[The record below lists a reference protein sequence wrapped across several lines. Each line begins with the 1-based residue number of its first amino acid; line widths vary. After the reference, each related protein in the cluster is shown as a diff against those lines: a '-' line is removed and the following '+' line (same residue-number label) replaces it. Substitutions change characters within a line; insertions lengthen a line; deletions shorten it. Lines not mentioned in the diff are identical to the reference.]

1 MPLATLDRSPPPFFK
16 QGPSAFTRLTF
27 FAALAVLL
35 MVADARWKVTLPVRA
50 AVATGLHPVQQAL
63 LAPSRAWETAT
74 HYFAGLDEARAMQVR
89 AERQITAQA
98 ERVMRVDDLSRENAR
113 LRALL
118 ELRPRLEVPSAS
130 AEILYATQDP
140 YTRKVVIDRG
150 SAHGVGL
157 GSPVIDPA
165 GVLGQ
170 VTRVYPLTSEVTLVT
185 DQDAAVP
192 VVNARTEQR
201 GVAYGLPQA
210 GGMELRF
217 MAGNADVQVGDRLET
232 SGLDGVYPS
241 GLPVAQVARI
251 DRRAD
256 SAFARIVLTPLAN
269 PESSRHVLLLQP
281 NGHGLSDPSEA
292 STAEPALSAS
302 AIPSASSSS
311 SVAAASAA
319 AAAARAHARGGAAHA
334 VSHAASGA
342 ASAAS
347 AASGAGSPAPVP
359 GSASHGPAAT
369 PPANKPGGRP

>member
-1 MPLATLDRSPPPFFK
+1 MPLATLDRTPPPFFK
-16 QGPSAFTRLTF
+16 QGPSAFTLLTF
-27 FAALAVLL
+27 FSALAVLL
-35 MVADARWKVTLPVRA
+35 MVADARWKVTQPVRA
-50 AVATGLHPVQQAL
+50 AVATVLHPVQQAL
-63 LAPSRAWETAT
+63 LAPSRAWDTTT
-74 HYFAGLDEARAMQVR
+74 HYFAGLDEARAMQAR

-118 ELRPRLEVPSAS
+118 ELRPRLEVPSMS

-150 SAHGVGL
+150 GAHGVGL
-157 GSPVIDPA
+157 GSPVIEPA

-192 VVNARTEQR
+192 VVNLRTEQR
-201 GVAYGLPQA
+201 GVAYGLPQSR
-210 GGMELRF
+210 GMELRF

-232 SGLDGVYPS
+232 SGLDGVYPP

-256 SAFARIVLTPLAN
+256 SAFARIVLTPLAK
-269 PESSRHVLLLQP
+269 PENSRHVLLLKTT
-281 NGHGLSDPSEA
+281 GHGLEDA
-292 STAEPALSAS
+292 
-302 AIPSASSSS
+302 
-311 SVAAASAA
+311 AAASAVA
-319 AAAARAHARGGAAHA
+319 PALPP
-334 VSHAASGA
+334 

-347 AASGAGSPAPVP
+347 ATSRPASGASATGGGTP
-359 GSASHGPAAT
+359 GT
-369 PPANKPGGRP
+369 NKPGGRP

>member
-1 MPLATLDRSPPPFFK
+1 MPLATLDRTPPPFFK

-27 FAALAVLL
+27 FSALAVLL
-35 MVADARWKVTLPVRA
+35 MVADARWKMTLPVRA
-50 AVATGLHPVQQAL
+50 AVATALHPVQQAL
-63 LAPSRAWETAT
+63 LAPSRAWETAN
-74 HYFAGLDEARAMQVR
+74 HYFAGLDEARAMQAR

-98 ERVMRVDDLSRENAR
+98 ERVMRVDDLARENAR
-113 LRALL
+113 LRAML
-118 ELRPRLEVPSAS
+118 ELRPRLEVPSTS

-150 SAHGVGL
+150 GAHGVGL

-192 VVNARTEQR
+192 VVNVRTEQR

-210 GGMELRF
+210 RGMELRF

-232 SGLDGVYPS
+232 SGLDGVYPA

-256 SAFARIVLTPLAN
+256 SAFARIALTPLAN
-269 PESSRHVLLLQP
+269 PDGSRHVLLLQSS
-281 NGHGLSDPSEA
+281 GHVFGD
-292 STAEPALSAS
+292 
-302 AIPSASSSS
+302 PSASSAAEPASSASAVSAGSPAS

-319 AAAARAHARGGAAHA
+319 AAAARAHARGAAHPA
-334 VSHAASGA
+334 SHPASGA
-342 ASAAS
+342 VATGATASA
-347 AASGAGSPAPVP
+347 P
-359 GSASHGPAAT
+359 SHGASPT
-369 PPANKPGGRP
+369 PGANKPGARP

>member
-27 FAALAVLL
+27 FSALAVLL

-50 AVATGLHPVQQAL
+50 AVATVLHPVQQAL
-63 LAPSRAWETAT
+63 LAPSRAWDTAN
-74 HYFAGLDEARAMQVR
+74 HYFAGLDEARAMQAR

-98 ERVMRVDDLSRENAR
+98 ERVMRVDDLARENAR

-118 ELRPRLEVPSAS
+118 ELRPRLEVPSTS

-150 SAHGVGL
+150 GAHGVGL

-201 GVAYGLPQA
+201 GVAYGLPQSR
-210 GGMELRF
+210 GMELRF

-232 SGLDGVYPS
+232 SGLDGVYPA

-269 PESSRHVLLLQP
+269 PESSRHVLLLKTT
-281 NGHGLSDPSEA
+281 GHGLEDPMA
-292 STAEPALSAS
+292 SGAAEPALSAS
-302 AIPSASSSS
+302 AIPAASSSS

-319 AAAARAHARGGAAHA
+319 AAAARAHARGAAHPA
-334 VSHAASGA
+334 SHPASGA
-342 ASAAS
+342 ATTGALTGAPPHGAS
-347 AASGAGSPAPVP
+347 S
-359 GSASHGPAAT
+359 T
-369 PPANKPGGRP
+369 PSQNKPGGRP

>member
-27 FAALAVLL
+27 FSALAVLL
-35 MVADARWKVTLPVRA
+35 MVADARWKMTQPLRA
-50 AVATGLHPVQQAL
+50 AVATVLHPVQQGL
-63 LAPSRAWETAT
+63 LAPSRAWDTTA
-74 HYFAGLDEARAMQVR
+74 HYFAGLDEARAMQAR

-98 ERVMRVDDLSRENAR
+98 ERVMRVDDLLRENAR

-118 ELRPRLEVPSAS
+118 ELRPRLDVPSTS

-150 SAHGVGL
+150 AAHAVGL

-165 GVLGQ
+165 GVIGQ

-192 VVNARTEQR
+192 VVNVRTEQR
-201 GVAYGLPQA
+201 GVAYGLPQSR
-210 GGMELRF
+210 GMELRF

-232 SGLDGVYPS
+232 SGLDGVYPP

-256 SAFARIVLTPLAN
+256 SAFARIVLTPLSN
-269 PESSRHVLLLQP
+269 PESSRHVLLLQTT
-281 NGHGLSDPSEA
+281 GHGLEGPAQAPAPGVPAAAADAPSV
-292 STAEPALSAS
+292 AS
-302 AIPSASSSS
+302 AAN
-311 SVAAASAA
+311 VAAASAA
-319 AAAARAHARGGAAHA
+319 AAAARAHARVAGHAASHPASAAQAVVGRGAASPGA
-334 VSHAASGA
+334 SQGASGA
-342 ASAAS
+342 ASAS
-347 AASGAGSPAPVP
+347 
-359 GSASHGPAAT
+359 
-369 PPANKPGGRP
+369 KPGGRP

>member
-27 FAALAVLL
+27 FSALAVLL
-35 MVADARWKVTLPVRA
+35 MVADARWKMTQPLRA
-50 AVATGLHPVQQAL
+50 AVATVLHPVQQGL
-63 LAPSRAWETAT
+63 LAPSRAWDTT
-74 HYFAGLDEARAMQVR
+74 VHYFAGLDEARAMQDR

-98 ERVMRVDDLSRENAR
+98 ERVMRVDDLLRENAR

-118 ELRPRLEVPSAS
+118 ELRPRLDVPSTS

-150 SAHGVGL
+150 GAHAVGL

-165 GVLGQ
+165 GVIGQ

-192 VVNARTEQR
+192 VVNVRTEQR
-201 GVAYGLPQA
+201 GVAYGLPQSR
-210 GGMELRF
+210 GMELRF

-232 SGLDGVYPS
+232 SGLDGVYPP

-269 PESSRHVLLLQP
+269 PESSRHVLLLQTT
-281 NGHGLSDPSEA
+281 GHGLQDPA
-292 STAEPALSAS
+292 QAAGVGAAS
-302 AIPSASSSS
+302 AAAADTPSGASAAN
-311 SVAAASAA
+311 VAAASAA
-319 AAAARAHARGGAAHA
+319 AAAARVHARVAGHAASHPASAAQAVGGRGVAPASA
-334 VSHAASGA
+334 SQGASGA
-342 ASAAS
+342 ASAS
-347 AASGAGSPAPVP
+347 
-359 GSASHGPAAT
+359 
-369 PPANKPGGRP
+369 KPGVRP

>member
-27 FAALAVLL
+27 FSALAVLL
-35 MVADARWKVTLPVRA
+35 MVADARWKMTLPLRA
-50 AVATGLHPVQQAL
+50 AVATVLHPVQQGL
-63 LAPSRAWETAT
+63 LAPSRAWDTTA
-74 HYFAGLDEARAMQVR
+74 HYFAGLDEARAMQDR

-98 ERVMRVDDLSRENAR
+98 ERVMRVDDLLRENAR

-118 ELRPRLEVPSAS
+118 ELRPRLDVPSTS

-150 SAHGVGL
+150 GAHAVGL

-165 GVLGQ
+165 GVIGQ

-192 VVNARTEQR
+192 VVNVRTEQR
-201 GVAYGLPQA
+201 GVAYGLPQSR
-210 GGMELRF
+210 GMELRF

-232 SGLDGVYPS
+232 SGLDGVYPP

-269 PESSRHVLLLQP
+269 PESSRHVLLLQTT
-281 NGHGLSDPSEA
+281 GHGLQDPA
-292 STAEPALSAS
+292 QAPVVGLPAAAADAPSGAS
-302 AIPSASSSS
+302 AAN
-311 SVAAASAA
+311 VAAASAA
-319 AAAARAHARGGAAHA
+319 AAAARAHARVAG
-334 VSHAASGA
+334 HAASHP
-342 ASAAS
+342 ASAAQAVVGRGVAS
-347 AASGAGSPAPVP
+347 PGASQGASGAV
-359 GSASHGPAAT
+359 SAS
-369 PPANKPGGRP
+369 KPGGRP